1 MKTDFLKKTTVKVLT
16 ISVLALIT
24 TVFSLQAQENTLS
37 ISGTVVD
44 SETRRPMVFASVSI
58 QDIGISIVTNGE
70 GFFTLKFPRE
80 YENKSISISYLGY
93 HTGVMPISHFLSS
106 SRPLTI
112 GLIQAALPIPMTTV
126 RPLDPLSLVKQAFHS
141 IPKNFPQEKMQMT
154 GFYREMIRK
163 GNTYVTLSEAVIDVQ
178 KPPYSP
184 SFAVD
189 QVGIYKGRG
198 SIDWTRID
206 TVFVKF
212 QGGIRSALDIDVAK
226 NLFMGV
232 KEPEVEQY
240 YDFNLEHP
248 VQMND
253 RINYVIS
260 FVQKPYAEDILFR
273 GKVYIDVETM
283 AIARVE
289 FNMNV
294 ENKEQAAGIFIRRK
308 PAGLR
313 ARVEYAAYLVQY
325 RQLADGDWVFDYSR
339 TDLKFNA
346 KWDRRLFSQNYTI
359 TSEMAMTEYSRDAY
373 RIPQQSRVK
382 TSDITLYRVADF
394 EDPGFWEDYNIIE
407 PESSI
412 ESVISRI
419 IRQLRRRKR

>member
-1 MKTDFLKKTTVKVLT
+1 MKTYFITKNTFKML
-16 ISVLALIT
+16 IMSVLFMSGAM
-24 TVFSLQAQENTLS
+24 FSLRGQENTLS
-37 ISGTVVD
+37 VSGKVVD
-44 SETRRPMVFASVSI
+44 SETKRPMVFASVSI
-58 QDIGISIVTNGE
+58 QDVSISIVTNGE
-70 GFFTLKFPRE
+70 GFFTLKFPRAHAD
-80 YENKSISISYLGY
+80 KSITISYLGY
-93 HTGVMPISHFLSS
+93 HTTVIPIKHFLEQEKA
-106 SRPLTI
+106 PVI

-126 RPLDPLSLVKQAFHS
+126 RPQDPLELLREAFRC
-141 IPKNFPQEKMQMT
+141 IKDNYPQESMQMT

-163 GNTYVTLSEAVIDVQ
+163 GNTYVTLSEAVIDVH

-184 SFAVD
+184 SFSVD

-212 QGGIRSALDIDVAK
+212 QGGIRSALDLDVAR

-232 KEPEVEQY
+232 NVTEVEQF
-240 YDFNLEHP
+240 YDFKIENP

-260 FVQKPYAEDILFR
+260 FNQIPYSEDILFR

-283 AIARVE
+283 AISRIE

-294 ENKEQAAGIFIRRK
+294 EDRPQATAIFIRRK

-313 ARVEYAAYLVQY
+313 AQVEYAAYMAQY
-325 RQLADGDWVFDYSR
+325 RQLPEGEWVFGYSR

-373 RIPQQSRVK
+373 KIPQESRVK
-382 TSDITLYRVADF
+382 TTDITLYRVADF

-412 ESVISRI
+412 ENVISRI
-419 IRQLRRRKR
+419 IRQLRRRQR